1 MAGVI
6 GLRGPDIEK
15 RDALRGYSIVFE
27 DADRPFVRPHSG
39 LPVLSMNQDNEP
51 DVHRHVFGFSKKF
64 SSFNARSEKLEESKM
79 WSKMFMR
86 AHHHGVAPVS
96 YILEWGDI
104 GNGKQPFRIERA
116 DGAAMCVPAL
126 VGGYL
131 EEKGLDAFTLVTI
144 EPNAFVQT
152 FHSRMIGQLAEDK
165 LDVWLRPEEHKPAEV
180 RSCLQAPSN
189 EELVAIPI
197 KHDACKA
204 KFDDPSALA
213 AIGNPIAW
221 ADVKDTGPGDATGGK
236 QATLF

>member
-1 MAGVI
+1 MAWRLSATSWNGAT
-6 GLRGPDIEK
+6 LETE
-15 RDALRGYSIVFE
+15 SN
-27 DADRPFVRPHSG
+27 HSE
-39 LPVLSMNQDNEP
+39 S
-51 DVHRHVFGFSKKF
+51 
-64 SSFNARSEKLEESKM
+64 NART
-79 WSKMFMR
+79 
-86 AHHHGVAPVS
+86 
-96 YILEWGDI
+96 
-104 GNGKQPFRIERA
+104 
-116 DGAAMCVPAL
+116 AL
-126 VGGYL
+126 QCASQHWLGGYL

-152 FHSRMIGQLAEDK
+152 FHSLMIGQLADDK